1 MQYFLKTVVYILLHL
16 CCALMFQAVSLY
28 FSVEEVVEYLIR
40 WPEVLQPMILSVKIL
55 ALKTSTS
62 PESDFDHQV

>member
-40 WPEVLQPMILSVKIL
+40 
-55 ALKTSTS
+55 
-62 PESDFDHQV
+62 